1 MATPKA
7 KRSKNKTPQ
16 TAAEIRRSTVLYDRR
31 DILKKVPRLRK
42 IKSGCK

>member
-1 MATPKA
+1 MIAPKA
-7 KRSKNKTPQ
+7 KRSKNKAPQ

-42 IKSGCK
+42 IKPGCR